1 MSQGTF
7 GNPEVVQEELDILL
21 IGGGMA
27 CCGAAY
33 EIMRWAEAAK
43 AETGVELKIKL
54 VDKAAMDRSGA
65 VAQGLSAINTYIG
78 TEQDPADYARM
89 VSNDLMG
96 ITRDDLAYDLG
107 RHVDESVHLFE
118 EWGLPIW
125 KTDAEGVR
133 HDGAESQR
141 EGLPALKDGGKPVRS
156 GKWQIMINGES
167 YKWIVAEAA
176 KKALG
181 LDRIQERVFI
191 VKLVNDK
198 SDPQRIAGAV
208 GFSVRENR
216 IYVYKAKAILLA
228 AGGCV
233 NLFRPRS
240 VGEGTGRAWYPVW
253 NAGSTYA
260 MAAEAGAEL
269 TMMENRFVP
278 ARFKDGYGPVGA
290 WFLLFKAKAVNAYGE
305 DYMTRNK
312 ALLDQY
318 PPYGQAAVPASCLRN
333 HLMLKEMKEGR
344 GPIYMDTVT
353 ALAKLRESL
362 TPKEVKHLEAE
373 AWEDFLDMCIG
384 QCGIWVGENIEPEKK
399 MSELIPTEPYLL
411 GSHSGCCGIWVSG
424 PNDLGAP
431 TAQEGE
437 YDNVPA
443 HLPRGWNWGYRSMT
457 TVKGLFTAGDG
468 VGASGHKFSSGS
480 HAEGRLAAKAMVRFA
495 LDNKEWKPELDTPA
509 AELAEQIYK
518 PVRNFLE
525 HKDYTTA
532 IDINPNYISPKMLQF
547 RLQKIMD
554 EYVAGVATY
563 YNTNEV
569 MLKVAEEKLELLK
582 EDAAKMRAKD
592 LHELLRAWE
601 NYHRVLTA
609 EAHMKHIQF
618 REESR
623 YPGFYYRTD
632 KNFVDEENW
641 KCFVNS
647 VYDKGSKKWTC
658 FKRKHVDLVDKSK
671 LFKAPA
677 APAKSPEPAM
687 AK

>member
-1 MSQGTF
+1 MAQGTF
-7 GNPEVVQEELDILL
+7 GNPEIVQEEVDILL

-33 EIMRWAEAAK
+33 EIVRWAEAAK
-43 AETGVELKIKL
+43 AEKGVNLKIKL

-78 TEQDPADYARM
+78 AEQDPADYARM

-107 RHVDESVHLFE
+107 RVVDDSVHLFE

-125 KTDAEGVR
+125 KTDATGVR
-133 HDGAESQR
+133 HDGAESIR

-181 LDRIQERVFI
+181 MENIQERIFI
-191 VKLVNDK
+191 VHLINDK
-198 SDPQRIAGAV
+198 NDPTRIAGAA
-208 GFSVRENR
+208 GFSVRENK
-216 IYVYKAKAILLA
+216 IVIYKAKAILLA

-240 VGEGTGRAWYPVW
+240 VGEGQGRAWYPVW

-260 MAAEAGAEL
+260 MAAEAGAEM

-290 WFLLFKAKAVNAYGE
+290 WFLLFKAKAVNANGE
-305 DYMTRNK
+305 VYMDRNK
-312 ALLDQY
+312 AMLDDY

-333 HLMLKEMKEGR
+333 HLMLHEMKEGR

-353 ALAKLRESL
+353 ALAKLKETL

-399 MSELIPTEPYLL
+399 NSELMPTEPYLL

-424 PNDLGAP
+424 PTDLGAP
-431 TAQEGE
+431 TANDPEEAG
-437 YDNVPA
+437 VPA
-443 HLPRGWNWGYRSMT
+443 HLPKGWNWGYRSMT

-480 HAEGRLAAKAMVRFA
+480 HAEGRLCAKSMVQYCV
-495 LDNKEWKPELDTPA
+495 DNTGLKPEFEETPEQI
-509 AELAEQIYK
+509 AELIYM
-518 PVRNFLE
+518 PVRNFLQ

-532 IDINPNYISPKMLQF
+532 IDINPHYITPKMLQF

-563 YNTNEV
+563 YTTNDK
-569 MLKVAEEKLELLK
+569 MLKMAEEKLEMLK
-582 EDAAKMRAKD
+582 EDSLKMRAKD

-601 NYHRVLTA
+601 NYHRIITA

-623 YPGFYYRTD
+623 YPGFYYRMD
-632 KNFVDEENW
+632 KNFVDEKNW

-647 VYDKGSKKWTC
+647 VYDKKSHKWTC

-671 LFKAPA
+671 LFKAA
-677 APAKSPEPAM
+677 AH
-687 AK
+687 

>member
-1 MSQGTF
+1 MSGTF
-7 GNPEVVQEELDILL
+7 ENPEVIQEELDILL

-33 EIMRWAEAAK
+33 EIMRWADAAK
-43 AETGVELKIKL
+43 RESGVDLKIKL

-78 TEQDPADYARM
+78 DAQDPADYARM

-96 ITRDDLAYDLG
+96 ITRDDLAYDVG

-125 KTDAEGVR
+125 KTDESGER
-133 HDGAESQR
+133 HDGSVDM
-141 EGLPALKDGGKPVRS
+141 PKLKDGGKPVRS

-181 LDRIQERVFI
+181 MDRIQERIFI

-198 SDPQRIAGAV
+198 NDKNRIAGAV
-208 GFSVRENR
+208 GFSVRENKVV
-216 IYVYKAKAILLA
+216 VYKAKAILLA

-240 VGEGTGRAWYPVW
+240 VGEGQGRAWYPVW
-253 NAGSTYA
+253 NAGSTYT

-290 WFLLFKAKAVNAYGE
+290 WFLLFKAQATNANGE
-305 DYMTRNK
+305 VYMQKNK
-312 ALLDQY
+312 DMLNDY

-353 ALAKLRESL
+353 ALAKLKETLSPR
-362 TPKEVKHLEAE
+362 EVKHLEAE
-373 AWEDFLDMCIG
+373 AWEDFLDMCVG

-399 MSELIPTEPYLL
+399 NSELMPTEPYLL
-411 GSHSGCCGIWVSG
+411 GSHSGCCGIWTSG
-424 PNDLGAP
+424 PEDVGAP
-431 TAQEGE
+431 TSEGQAG
-437 YDNVPA
+437 VPA
-443 HLPRGWNWGYRSMT
+443 HLPQGWNWGYRGMT

-480 HAEGRLAAKAMVRFA
+480 HAEGRLAAKAMVKYCV
-495 LDNKEWKPELDTPA
+495 DNKDMKVELDTPA
-509 AELAEQIYK
+509 EQLVEEIYK
-518 PVRNFLE
+518 PVRNYLQF
-525 HKDYTTA
+525 KDYTTA
-532 IDINPNYISPKMLQF
+532 IDVNPNYITPKMLQF

-563 YNTNEV
+563 YTTNDK
-569 MLKVAEEKLELLK
+569 MLAVASEKLDMLK
-582 EDAAKMRAKD
+582 EDAEKMRAKD

-601 NYHRVLTA
+601 NYHRILTA

-623 YPGFYYRTD
+623 YPGFYYRMD

-647 VYDKGSKKWTC
+647 IYDKTTKQWTC
-658 FKRKHVDLVDKSK
+658 FKRAHVDLVDKSK
-671 LFKAPA
+671 LFKPA
-677 APAKSPEPAM
+677 AH
-687 AK
+687 

>member
-1 MSQGTF
+1 MSGTF
-7 GNPEVVQEELDILL
+7 ENPEVVQEEVDILL

-33 EIMRWAEAAK
+33 ELMRWAEAAK
-43 AETGVELKIKL
+43 AETGVDLKIKL

-78 TEQDPADYARM
+78 PDQDPADYARM

-118 EWGLPIW
+118 EWGLPVW
-125 KTDAEGVR
+125 KLDEQGER
-133 HDGAESQR
+133 HDGAQ
-141 EGLPALKDGGKPVRS
+141 GLPALKDGGKPVRS

-181 LDRIQERVFI
+181 MDRIQERVFI

-198 SDPQRIAGAV
+198 NDKNRVAGAV
-208 GFSVRENR
+208 GFSVRENKVF
-216 IYVYKAKAILLA
+216 VYKFKTCLLA
-228 AGGCV
+228 AGGAV
-233 NLFRPRS
+233 NIFRPRS

-253 NAGSTYA
+253 NAGSTYS

-290 WFLLFKAKAVNAYGE
+290 WFLLFKAKATNAVGE
-305 DYMTRNK
+305 VYMETNK
-312 ALLDQY
+312 HLLDDY
-318 PPYGQAAVPASCLRN
+318 PPYGKAAVPASCLRN
-333 HLMLKEMKEGR
+333 HLMLKEMTEGR

-353 ALAKLRESL
+353 ALAKMKEVL
-362 TPKEVKHLEAE
+362 TPREVKHLEAE
-373 AWEDFLDMCIG
+373 AWEDFLDMCVG

-399 MSELIPTEPYLL
+399 NSELMPTEPYLL

-424 PNDLGAP
+424 PEDLGAP
-431 TAQEGE
+431 TAEE
-437 YDNVPA
+437 YAGIPG
-443 HLPRGWNWGYRSMT
+443 HLPSGWNWGYRSMT

-480 HAEGRLAAKAMVRFA
+480 HAEGRICAKSMVRFA
-495 LDNKEWKPELDTPA
+495 LENKNWKPELDTDVA
-509 AELAEQIYK
+509 TLVEQIYK
-518 PVRNFLE
+518 PVRTFLE
-525 HKDYTTA
+525 FKNYTTA
-532 IDINPNYISPKMLQF
+532 IDVNPNYITPKMLQF

-563 YNTNEV
+563 YKTNAH
-569 MLKVAEEKLELLK
+569 MLKVAEDKLEMLK
-582 EDAAKMRAKD
+582 EDAKKMRAKD

-601 NYHRVLTA
+601 NYHRILTA

-623 YPGFYYRTD
+623 YPGFYYRMD
-632 KNFVDEENW
+632 KNFVDEVNW

-647 VYDKGSKKWTC
+647 IYDKESQKWTV

-671 LFKAPA
+671 LFKAGGH
-677 APAKSPEPAM
+677 
-687 AK
+687 

>member
-1 MSQGTF
+1 MAGEF
-7 GNPEVVQEELDILL
+7 GNPEVIQEEVDVLL

-27 CCGAAY
+27 CCGAGY
-33 EIMRWAEAAK
+33 EIMRWADAAK
-43 AETGVELKIKL
+43 AEMGIDLKIKL

-78 TEQDPADYARM
+78 SEQDPADYARM

-107 RHVDESVHLFE
+107 RNVDDSVHLFE

-125 KTDAEGVR
+125 KTDENGER
-133 HDGAESQR
+133 HDGAQ
-141 EGLPALKDGGKPVRS
+141 GLPTLKDGGKPVRS

-167 YKWIVAEAA
+167 YKWIVAEAT

-181 LDRIQERVFI
+181 MDRIEERIFI

-198 SDPQRIAGAV
+198 NDPQRIAGAV
-208 GFSVRENR
+208 GFSTRDHKVV
-216 IYVYKAKAILLA
+216 VYKAKAILLA

-233 NLFRPRS
+233 NIFRPRS

-290 WFLLFKAKAVNAYGE
+290 WFLLFKAQAVNAYGE
-305 DYMTRNK
+305 VYMVKNK
-312 ALLDQY
+312 ELLNDY

-353 ALAKLRESL
+353 ALAKLRETL
-362 TPKEVKHLEAE
+362 TPREVKHLEAE
-373 AWEDFLDMCIG
+373 AWEDFLDMCVG

-399 MSELIPTEPYLL
+399 NSELMPTEPYLL

-424 PNDLGAP
+424 PTDVGAP
-431 TAQEGE
+431 TSEDHA
-437 YDNVPA
+437 DADKIPA
-443 HLPRGWNWGYRSMT
+443 HLPKGWNWGYRSMT

-480 HAEGRLAAKAMVRFA
+480 HAEGRMCAKAMVKYCI
-495 LDNKEWKPELDTPA
+495 DNKDYKVELDTPV
-509 AELAEQIYK
+509 EQLVEDIYK
-518 PVRNFLE
+518 PVRTFLE
-525 HKDYTTA
+525 FKDYTTA
-532 IDINPNYISPKMLQF
+532 IDVNPNYITPKMLQF

-563 YNTNEV
+563 YTTNAN
-569 MLKVAEEKLELLK
+569 MLGVAEEKLNMLK
-582 EDAAKMRAKD
+582 EDAEKMRAKD

-601 NYHRVLTA
+601 NYHRILTA

-618 REESR
+618 RQESR
-623 YPGFYYRTD
+623 YPGFYYRMD

-641 KCFVNS
+641 HCFVNS
-647 VYDKGSKKWTC
+647 VYDKTTKQWNC
-658 FKRKHVDLVDKSK
+658 FKRAHVDIVDKSK
-671 LFKAPA
+671 LFKPA
-677 APAKSPEPAM
+677 AH
-687 AK
+687 